1 MELMEAITN
10 RRSVRKFTDYYVT
23 DEEIGEMLN
32 AARLAQSWAN
42 TQVWEFVVVRDRD
55 LIKKVTETYS
65 RGNRATECSVSAS
78 VLIIACAKTGVS
90 GTKGGED
97 KTKFSEWFMFDLGVA
112 VQNLC
117 LRAYE
122 LGLGTVIVGLI
133 DHDACKQLLAV
144 PEGYEVIAAIPVGK
158 PVTVETGRPRKSLDE
173 CVYLDRFGN
182 SLHLQ
187 MYPSKDKRSE

>member
-1 MELMEAITN
+1 MELMEAVAN

-23 DEEIGEMLN
+23 DEEIREMLN

-42 TQVWEFVVVRDRD
+42 TQVWEFIVVRDRD
-55 LIKKVTETYS
+55 LIKRVTESYS
-65 RGNRATECSVSAS
+65 HGNRAAGCSMSAS
-78 VLIIACAKTGVS
+78 ALIVACAKTGVS

-122 LGLGTVIVGLI
+122 LGLGTVIVGLM

-144 PEGYEVIAAIPVGK
+144 PERYEVVVSIPVGR
-158 PVTVETGRPRKSLDE
+158 PVTAETGRPRKNLDE
-173 CVYLDRFGN
+173 CVYLNRFGN
-182 SLHLQ
+182 LLHL
-187 MYPSKDKRSE
+187 

>member
-42 TQVWEFVVVRDRD
+42 TQIWEFIVVRDHN
-55 LIKKVTETYS
+55 LIEKVTETYS
-65 RGNRATECSVSAS
+65 HGNRATKCSMSAS
-78 VLIIACAKTGVS
+78 VLIVACAKMGVS

-117 LRAYE
+117 LRAHE

-144 PEGYEVIAAIPVGK
+144 PEGYEVVASIPVGK
-158 PVTVETGRPRKSLDE
+158 PVAVETGRPRKSLDE
-173 CVYLDRFGN
+173 CVYLNRFGD
-182 SLHLQ
+182 SLWL
-187 MYPSKDKRSE
+187 

>member
-23 DEEIGEMLN
+23 DEEIREMLN

-55 LIKKVTETYS
+55 LIKNVTETYS
-65 RGNRATECSVSAS
+65 RGNRATECSMSAS
-78 VLIIACAKTGVS
+78 VLIVACAKTGVS
-90 GTKGGED
+90 GTKGGKD
-97 KTKFSEWFMFDLGVA
+97 RTKFSEWFMFDLGVA

-117 LRAYE
+117 LRAHE

-133 DHDACKQLLAV
+133 DHDACRQLLAV
-144 PEGYEVIAAIPVGK
+144 PEGYEVIVAIPVGK

-182 SLHLQ
+182 LLHL
-187 MYPSKDKRSE
+187 

>member
-1 MELMEAITN
+1 MELMEAVTN
-10 RRSVRKFTDYYVT
+10 RRSIRKFTDYYVT
-23 DEEIGEMLN
+23 DEEVREMLN

-42 TQVWEFVVVRDRD
+42 TQVWEFIVVRDRD

-65 RGNRATECSVSAS
+65 RGNSAAKCSMSAS
-78 VLIIACAKTGVS
+78 VIIVACAKMGIS

-122 LGLGTVIVGLI
+122 LGLGTVVVGLL
-133 DHDACKQLLAV
+133 DHDACRQLLVV
-144 PEGYEVIAAIPVGK
+144 PEGYEVVASIPVGK
-158 PVTVETGRPRKSLDE
+158 PVTLGTGRPRKSLGE
-173 CVYLDRFGN
+173 CVYLNRFGN
-182 SLHLQ
+182 SIDL
-187 MYPSKDKRSE
+187 

>member
-1 MELMEAITN
+1 MELMEAVTN
-10 RRSVRKFTDYYVT
+10 RRSIRKFTDYYVA
-23 DEEIGEMLN
+23 DEEIGEILN

-42 TQVWEFVVVRDRD
+42 TQVWEFIVVRDRD

-65 RGNRATECSVSAS
+65 RGNSATKCSMFASA
-78 VLIIACAKTGVS
+78 LIVVCAKTGVS

-122 LGLGTVIVGLI
+122 LGLGTVVVGLM
-133 DHDACKQLLAV
+133 DHDTCRQLLAV
-144 PEGYEVIAAIPVGK
+144 PEGYEVVVSIPVGK
-158 PVTVETGRPRKSLDE
+158 PFTTETGRPRKSLDE
-173 CVYLDRFGN
+173 CVYLNRFGN
-182 SLHLQ
+182 SLHL
-187 MYPSKDKRSE
+187 